1 MKWSFEM
8 TDEKKKKTK
17 EHTAVHKAKRK
28 IAKPK
33 IPKHVVEKREKPKPH
48 KGKVHGK
55 GKMEVEFVTRIPD
68 GELKHIRHKV
78 NDYSDILTLETS
90 IDKLYEM
97 VQKEGEVKIRDAA
110 KRFGVEPELAEEWG
124 RVLESHELVE
134 MHYPAFGELVLRSKS
149 WAEKHKHK
157 KKAEPEEQP
166 KA

>member
-17 EHTAVHKAKRK
+17 EHPTVRKAKHKAL
-28 IAKPK
+28 KPK
-33 IPKHVVEKREKPKPH
+33 KSKHAPEKHEKPKPH

-97 VQKEGEVKIRDAA
+97 VQKEGEIKIRDAA
-110 KRFGVEPELAEEWG
+110 KRFGVEAELIEEWG
-124 RVLESHELVE
+124 RVLENHELVE
-134 MHYPAFGELVLRSKS
+134 MHYPAFGELVLRSKD
-149 WAEKHKHK
+149 WTEKHKHK
-157 KKAEPEEQP
+157 KKTGPKEQP